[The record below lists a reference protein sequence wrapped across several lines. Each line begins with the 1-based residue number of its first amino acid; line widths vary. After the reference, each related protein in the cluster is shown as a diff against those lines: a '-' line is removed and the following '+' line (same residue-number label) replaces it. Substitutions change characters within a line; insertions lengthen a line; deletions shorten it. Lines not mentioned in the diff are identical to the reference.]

1 MEVLYDMNFDSK
13 KCWKFLWAANT
24 VVQSTTNSMKIENQL
39 DRIDPYLVDILN
51 HQDRFSNLRVVNSKL
66 IGVGDGLSITNP

>member
-1 MEVLYDMNFDSK
+1 MMEALYGMNFDST
-13 KCWKFLWAANT
+13 KCW
-24 VVQSTTNSMKIENQL
+24 STTNSMKIENQS